1 MPTDDEQVAV
11 KTLHVQKALLD
22 AWKKRHA
29 QNPVGVH
36 AVETG
41 KIKDELRKAT
51 ERNAMLEKELQD
63 TQAELQQ
70 TKAAKQN
77 NAIAKQ
83 NNIIAKRN
91 LANANQN
98 FAIAMNNYALEQK
111 YYAAIKKDHD
121 VAKRDRVI
129 KELNKKIRSLELKDY
144 GAVNYNNKILN
155 TFDKF
160 MKSTL
165 KRLDT
170 RTQSTKI
177 H

>member
-98 FAIAMNNYALEQK
+98 FAIAMNNLALEQK

-129 KELNKKIRSLELKDY
+129 KELNKKDP
-144 GAVNYNNKILN
+144 
-155 TFDKF
+155 FP
-160 MKSTL
+160 
-165 KRLDT
+165 
-170 RTQSTKI
+170 
-177 H
+177 